1 MLRAMRRVL
10 GLFVFALVLP
20 WLACEDRTVSL
31 SEDQGT
37 SLTSSGGSGGGGSG
51 GDSTSSGGTSDGGT
65 SSGGSGSGGSF
76 GNATNGDGG
85 SGGSFSPGNTNF
97 SATGFGTTVSFGFG
111 SGGSNSS
118 SGATNHGGSG
128 PFGTSTFTT
137 GGNEGGQ
144 GPECQDGECGIC
156 AGAMRDCSVP
166 TPDCTEY
173 EAWHLKCN
181 RCYPQCAP
189 GLACVHDFKCS
200 PTCLGDGT
208 CPDPD
213 KPHCD
218 LTFGACVQCYEAEH
232 CAEFGQLCLAGEC
245 VDCINQD
252 DCSGNDYCIA
262 GECVE
267 CVSNSDCD
275 GGRSCD
281 QRNRCIEIE
290 CMNDVDCD
298 EENPICN
305 FGACA
310 ECRGDTGCDEDEYC
324 FNFTCLPE

>member
-1 MLRAMRRVL
+1 MRRVL
-10 GLFVFALVLP
+10 GLVGLALALP
-20 WLACEDRTVSL
+20 WVACEDHTVSL
-31 SEDQGT
+31 SQDQGT
-37 SLTSSGGSGGGGSG
+37 SLSSSGGSN
-51 GDSTSSGGTSDGGT
+51 SGGTSSGGT
-65 SSGGSGSGGSF
+65 SSGGSFSTSLGDT
-76 GNATNGDGG
+76 TNGDGG
-85 SGGSFSPGNTNF
+85 SFTPGNTNF
-97 SATGFGTTVSFGFG
+97 GVPTASSTTTSFFGAE
-111 SGGSNSS
+111 GSNGPTGSAS
-118 SGATNHGGSG
+118 HTGAGGSG
-128 PFGTSTFTT
+128 PFGSNTSTS

-144 GPECQDGECGIC
+144 GPECLDRDCGIC
-156 AGAMRDCSVP
+156 ASAMRDCSVP
-166 TPDCTEY
+166 TPDCAEY

-218 LTFGACVQCYEAEH
+218 LTFGACVQCSQPEH

-245 VDCINQD
+245 VDCIDKD

-290 CMNDVDCD
+290 CLNDLDCD
-298 EENPICN
+298 EEKPICN
-305 FGACA
+305 FDACV
-310 ECRGDTGCDEDEYC
+310 ECRGDAGCDEDEYC
-324 FNFTCLPE
+324 FNYTCVPE